1 MPNEQRIFQQKRAL
15 FRAVQRF
22 RNQHTMPAS
31 NTMLQRAM
39 RPAHLPFS
47 YRLRGNCS
55 MHKPPENRTS
65 AKNGPATAKTLQ
77 GRNKTSA
84 LEPENNRQSTMLSEK
99 SLMYVICRQ
108 KHLYTHYQQAFE
120 LGKRQRKFTIS
131 RKHLVKSHT

>member
-1 MPNEQRIFQQKRAL
+1 
-15 FRAVQRF
+15 
-22 RNQHTMPAS
+22 
-31 NTMLQRAM
+31 
-39 RPAHLPFS
+39 
-47 YRLRGNCS
+47 
-55 MHKPPENRTS
+55 MHKLPENRTS
-65 AKNGPATAKTLQ
+65 AKNGPVTAKTLQ

-108 KHLYTHYQQAFE
+108 KHLYTHYQQASE